1 MADLMQKLVVALI
14 VVAVAAVVGTI
25 IYIVWRNKFREAKNI
40 ERGLKMVPMRI
51 HLPPISDDV
60 EGGARDAR
68 DLTEE
73 IISQAQVM
81 YNVIASTATSGFRS
95 KIYGQRHISFEIV
108 SKGGLIHY
116 FVVAPTVLTETIKQ
130 AVSAAYPT
138 ARLEE
143 IEENNVFSEIGKING
158 TIGGEFA
165 LKKSYENPIATF
177 QESKRDS
184 MRAIINALSVSS
196 KEDGVGIQILIRPA
210 RTNWAKKI
218 EKVAKDIRDGKKAGG
233 LSGNWMGS
241 VGDMLEVL
249 WKPPSASKT
258 EGQEPKTISGADQ
271 AKIESLEEKARY
283 SGFETMI
290 RLVASSN
297 TASRSQALL
306 QNVVSVFSLFD
317 SPTGNGFKFNST
329 TDVKKFVTDY
339 IFRIFPQE
347 KTSMILNTVE
357 LSTIFHLPD
366 QTNIPTSQVERQSA
380 KQVDGPSVLPEH
392 GLLLG
397 YNEFR
402 GVKKPIRLQ
411 TDDRRRH
418 TYVIGQTGMGK
429 TVFLEN
435 LALQDMRSGLGFAFI
450 DPHGDSAEKLLSL
463 VPRDRVDDVIY
474 FNPGDFEH
482 PIGMNIYEVDKTLS
496 EAEQTRQIDFM
507 INEVVEMF
515 VSLFDPNNQGIVGP
529 RMTNIVRYASLLLL
543 SDPSGGTF
551 MDVPKILRDPV
562 FAKSKMQY
570 LKNVDAID
578 FWTKE
583 WPAAQRS
590 NEAGEVSSW
599 VISKWAKFSTSTMR
613 NILGQLHSGL
623 DLNEIMNNR
632 KILIV
637 NLSKGALGEEESKL
651 LGMMFVMRLQAAAMQ
666 RVKIPESE
674 RQDFCLYVDEFQN
687 FATESFASI
696 MSEARKFRLNLIVA
710 NQFMTQLKDT
720 IREAIIGNMGT
731 VVCGRIGVTDA
742 ELMVKKFEPVFD
754 VSDLQN
760 IPNHEA
766 VAETLINGT
775 PTQAFTMH
783 LPAPMGETDEEV
795 REYIKKLSRAKY
807 GRNRAEVEAEINARL
822 QTPASPTGSMVPSS
836 ANLGDMPKPSGNG
849 SFLDNWLK
857 KRQELSATSP
867 VSTSAQAP
875 AAPPTTTTS
884 AQMPPVVPTPASTP
898 IIPPPT
904 PPTNPESQSNQE
916 ISVDLR

>member
-1 MADLMQKLVVALI
+1 MTDIMEKLVVVLI
-14 VVAVAAVVGTI
+14 VVAVAAIIGTV
-25 IYIVWRNKFREAKNI
+25 IYVVWRKKFREAKNI

-95 KIYGQRHISFEIV
+95 RVYGQRHISFEIV
-108 SKGGLIHY
+108 AKGGIIHY
-116 FVVAPTVLTETIKQ
+116 YAVAPTILTETIRQ
-130 AVSAAYPT
+130 AVAAAYPT

-143 IEENNVFSEIGKING
+143 VEENNVFSEIGKLNG
-158 TIGGEFA
+158 TIGGELS

-184 MRAIINALSVSS
+184 MRAIINALSVG
-196 KEDGVGIQILIRPA
+196 KQDGIGVQILIRPA
-210 RTNWAKKI
+210 RGDWAKKI
-218 EKVAKDIRDGKKAGG
+218 EKVAKNIRDGKKVDGGSVGG
-233 LSGNWMGS
+233 LMAN

-249 WKPPSASKT
+249 WKPPSTSKT
-258 EGQEPKTISGADQ
+258 EGSEPKQISGADQ
-271 AKIESLEEKARY
+271 AKVESLEEKARY
-283 SGFETMI
+283 SGFESMV

-317 SPTGNGFKFNST
+317 SPTGNGFKFNPT
-329 TDVKKFVTDY
+329 TDLKKFVTDY
-339 IFRIFPQE
+339 ILRIFPQE

-411 TDDRRRH
+411 ENDRRRH
-418 TYVIGQTGMGK
+418 MYVVAQTGVGK
-429 TVFLEN
+429 SIFLEN
-435 LALQDMRSGLGFAFI
+435 LAYQDMRAGLGFVFI

-463 VPRDRVDDVIY
+463 VPRERVDDVIY
-474 FNPGDFEH
+474 FNPGDFER
-482 PIGMNIYEVDKTLS
+482 PIGMNIYEVDRTLP
-496 EAEQTRQIDFM
+496 EAEQNRQMDFM

-551 MDVPKILRDPV
+551 MDVPKILRDPA

-599 VISKWAKFSTSTMR
+599 VISKWAKFSTNTMR
-613 NILGQLHSGL
+613 NILGQMHSGL

-666 RVKIPESE
+666 RVGIPEE
-674 RQDFCLYVDEFQN
+674 DRQDFCLYVDEFQN

-710 NQFMTQLKDT
+710 NQFMTQLTDQ

-742 ELMVKKFEPVFD
+742 ELMIKKFDPVFD
-754 VSDLQN
+754 VTDLQN
-760 IPNHEA
+760 IPNYKA
-766 VAETLINGT
+766 VTSTLINGT
-775 PTQAFTMH
+775 PTQPFTIN
-783 LPAPMGETDEEV
+783 LPTPMGEPDAEV
-795 REYIKKLSRAKY
+795 QEYVKKLSRTRY
-807 GRNRAEVEAEINARL
+807 GRDRAEVEAEINARL
-822 QTPASPTGSMVPSS
+822 QTPATPAAGPTATPNVG
-836 ANLGDMPKPSGNG
+836 ANNIPKPSGNG

-857 KRQELSATSP
+857 KRQELAASAPSP
-867 VSTSAQAP
+867 TATPAP
-875 AAPPTTTTS
+875 VAPPAT
-884 AQMPPVVPTPASTP
+884 
-898 IIPPPT
+898 PPPT
-904 PPTNPESQSNQE
+904 PPVAPVPTPPAPTPPPPAQE

>member
-1 MADLMQKLVVALI
+1 MQKLVVVFI
-14 VVAVAAVVGTI
+14 VVAFASIFGIV
-25 IYIVWRNKFREAKNI
+25 IYVVWRNKFREAKNI

-51 HLPPISDDV
+51 HLPPISDDI
-60 EGGARDAR
+60 ESGSRDAR

-81 YNVIASTATSGFRS
+81 YNVIASTATSGFLS
-95 KIYGQRHISFEIV
+95 KVYSQRHISFEITA
-108 SKGGLIHY
+108 KGGLIHY

-130 AVSAAYPT
+130 AVTAAYPT

-143 IEENNVFSEIGKING
+143 IEENNVFSEVGKING
-158 TIGGEFA
+158 TIGGEFSF
-165 LKKSYENPIATF
+165 KKGYENSIATF

-184 MRAIINALSVSS
+184 MRAIINALSVAS
-196 KEDGVGIQILIRPA
+196 KEDGIGIQILIRPA
-210 RTNWAKKI
+210 NKNWAKKI
-218 EKVAKDIRDGKKAGG
+218 EKVAKNIRDGKKT
-233 LSGNWMGS
+233 NGS
-241 VGDMLEVL
+241 VDGLMTNVNSILEML
-249 WKPPSASKT
+249 WKPPEGKSSDSEQKT
-258 EGQEPKTISGADQ
+258 LSGADQ
-271 AKIESLEEKARY
+271 AKVESLEDKARY
-283 SGFETMI
+283 SGFESMI
-290 RLVASSN
+290 RLVTSSN
-297 TASRSQALL
+297 TATRSQALL

-317 SPTGNGFKFNST
+317 SPTGNGFKFSPT

-339 IFRIFPQE
+339 ILRIFPQE

-380 KQVDGPSVLPEH
+380 KQVDGPNMLPDQ

-402 GVKKPIRLQ
+402 GVRKPVRLQ
-411 TDDRRRH
+411 VDDRRRH

-429 TVFLEN
+429 SVFLEN
-435 LALQDMRSGLGFAFI
+435 LALQDMQAGLGFAFI

-463 VPRDRVDDVIY
+463 VPRNRVQDVVY
-474 FNPGDFEH
+474 FNPGDFER
-482 PIGMNIYEVDKTLS
+482 PIGMNIYEVDRSLP
-496 EAEQTRQIDFM
+496 EAEQDRQIDFM

-543 SDPSGGTF
+543 SDPNGGTF
-551 MDVPKILRDPV
+551 MDVPKILRDPE
-562 FAKSKMQY
+562 FAKSKMKY

-590 NEAGEVSSW
+590 NESGEVSSW

-613 NILGQLHSGL
+613 NILGQLHSGF
-623 DLNEIMNNR
+623 DLNDIINNR

-666 RVKIPESE
+666 RVKIPEQE

-710 NQFMTQLKDT
+710 NQFMTQLTDV

-742 ELMVKKFEPVFD
+742 ELMVKKFEPIFEVT
-754 VSDLQN
+754 DLQST
-760 IPNHEA
+760 PNHDA
-766 VAETLINGT
+766 IIATLINGT
-775 PTQAFTMH
+775 PTKAFTMH
-783 LPAPMGETDEEV
+783 LPTPMGEADLEV
-795 REYIKKLSRAKY
+795 QEYVKKLSRARY
-807 GRNRAEVEAEINARL
+807 GRDRAEVESEINARL
-822 QTPASPTGSMVPSS
+822 QTASNPKPEKSIKPAESDKNGPI
-836 ANLGDMPKPSGNG
+836 KPSGSG
-849 SFLDNWLK
+849 SFLDNWIK
-857 KRQELSATSP
+857 KRQELSKSASSAMPIQTSP
-867 VSTSAQAP
+867 TSTQP
-875 AAPPTTTTS
+875 ATADQNS
-884 AQMPPVVPTPASTP
+884 S
-898 IIPPPT
+898 
-904 PPTNPESQSNQE
+904 QE

>member
-1 MADLMQKLVVALI
+1 MSDLMQKLVVVLI
-14 VVAVAAVVGTI
+14 IVAFVAIIGTI
-25 IYIVWRNKFREAKNI
+25 IYMVWRNKFREAKNV

-51 HLPPISDDV
+51 HLPPMSDDV

-95 KIYGQRHISFEIV
+95 KIYGQRHISFEIIA
-108 SKGGLIHY
+108 KGGLIHY
-116 FVVAPTVLTETIKQ
+116 FVVAPTILTETIRQ
-130 AVSAAYPT
+130 AVAAAYPT

-143 IEENNVFSEIGKING
+143 VEENNVFSEIGKIDG
-158 TIGGEFA
+158 TIGGEFSFR
-165 LKKSYENPIATF
+165 KSYENSIATF
-177 QESKRDS
+177 QDSKRDS
-184 MRAIINALSVSS
+184 MRAIINALSVAG
-196 KEDGVGIQILIRPA
+196 KEDGVGVQILIRPA
-210 RTNWAKKI
+210 NSNWAKKI
-218 EKVAKDIRDGKKAGG
+218 EKVTKNIRDGKKTGG
-233 LSGNWMGS
+233 FSSGWMS
-241 VGDMLEVL
+241 NVGDMLEVL
-249 WKPPSASKT
+249 WKPPSVSKT
-258 EGQEPKTISGADQ
+258 EGGEVKTISGADQ

-283 SGFETMI
+283 SGFESMI

-297 TASRSQALL
+297 TATRSQALL
-306 QNVVSVFSLFD
+306 QNVTSVFSLFD
-317 SPTGNGFKFNST
+317 SPTGNGFKFNPT
-329 TDVKKFVTDY
+329 TDIKKFVTDY
-339 IFRIFPQE
+339 ILRVFPQE
-347 KTSMILNTVE
+347 RTNMILNTVE

-366 QTNIPTSQVERQSA
+366 QMNIPTSKVERQAA
-380 KQVDGPSVLPEH
+380 KQVDGPSILPES

-411 TDDRRRH
+411 VDDRRRH

-429 TVFLEN
+429 SVFLEN
-435 LALQDMRSGLGFAFI
+435 LALQDMRAGLGFAFI

-463 VPRDRVDDVIY
+463 VPRNRVEDVVY

-482 PIGMNIYEVDKTLS
+482 PIGMNIYEIDRSLP

-543 SDPSGGTF
+543 SDPNGGTF
-551 MDVPKILRDPV
+551 MDVPKILRDPA

-570 LKNVDAID
+570 LKNIDAID

-599 VISKWAKFSTSTMR
+599 VISKWAKFSTNTMR

-637 NLSKGALGEEESKL
+637 NLSKGALGDEESKL
-651 LGMMFVMRLQAAAMQ
+651 LGMMFVMRFQAAAMQ
-666 RVKIPESE
+666 RVKIPEDE

-687 FATESFASI
+687 FATESFAAI

-710 NQFMTQLKDT
+710 NQFMTQLTDK

-742 ELMVKKFEPVFD
+742 ELMVKKFEPTFEIT
-754 VSDLQN
+754 DLQN

-766 VAETLINGT
+766 IVETLINGT

-783 LPAPMGETDEEV
+783 LPAPMGEQDKEV
-795 REYIKKLSRAKY
+795 QEYVKKLSRTKY
-807 GRNRAEVEAEINARL
+807 GRDRAEVEAEINARL
-822 QTPASPTGSMVPSS
+822 QVPASPASPTPSTS
-836 ANLGDMPKPSGNG
+836 LGDTPKPKSGD

-857 KRQELSATSP
+857 KRQELSSNAPSPTATPSP
-867 VSTSAQAP
+867 NITPSP
-875 AAPPTTTTS
+875 ALPTTT
-884 AQMPPVVPTPASTP
+884 PPPA
-898 IIPPPT
+898 PT
-904 PPTNPESQSNQE
+904 PPASAQPKSQPEQPQE